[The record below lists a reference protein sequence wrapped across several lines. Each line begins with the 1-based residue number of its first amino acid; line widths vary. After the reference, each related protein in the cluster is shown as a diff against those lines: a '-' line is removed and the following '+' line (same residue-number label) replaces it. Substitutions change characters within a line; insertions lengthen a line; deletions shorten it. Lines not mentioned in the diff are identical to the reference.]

1 MQQSYRPGLCGI
13 CHVRHT
19 ATIQAKRDATTST
32 LSLREKIFR
41 RVSRCSI
48 MHRGVNV
55 MRIVLLILIMFMC
68 MMSGC
73 RTVSVGSITLCET
86 GYKALQW
93 AYMMTL
99 PTMCNRSMHHYLLKM

>member
-1 MQQSYRPGLCGI
+1 MLGTGKKCSRAICCI

-19 ATIQAKRDATTST
+19 ATSQVKRDAATST
-32 LSLREKIFR
+32 LREKRFR

-48 MHRGVNV
+48 LHCDVNV
-55 MRIVLLILIMFMC
+55 MTIVLLILIRFMC

-86 GYKALQW
+86 GYKALQC
-93 AYMMTL
+93 AHDDSPNYV
-99 PTMCNRSMHHYLLKM
+99 